1 MCINKINTN
10 ISMLLNY
17 NIPILGIC
25 FGFQTIGIFF
35 GGKIKRLP
43 KINNKF
49 ENIFLDIG
57 HPLFR
62 NLDQVSKFKQ
72 YHNDY
77 LADIPNNFKIIA
89 ISGKIIQGIAHASK
103 PIFGVQFHPELS
115 DDTGEIVLN
124 NFIKFCKKFKK

>member
-1 MCINKINTN
+1 MEE
-10 ISMLLNY
+10 
-17 NIPILGIC
+17 
-25 FGFQTIGIFF
+25 
-35 GGKIKRLP
+35 KIKRLP